1 MNDQRGL
8 TLIELLVTLVVL
20 SIVVGI
26 AVPSFRELILNNRV
40 TSQLNTVSGTL
51 AFARSSAA
59 SQPGNASVTLCASD
73 DGAACSG
80 QSSWENGWIMFT
92 DDDGDSAVDAG
103 TDVVLRVNSGLSGG
117 NTLRVSGF
125 GGANSA
131 IRFDGEGMPRL
142 PAGAPAAG
150 TFVVC
155 DGRGAAN
162 ASALVVSGAG
172 QVRVVRDGND
182 HAGNAI
188 GCP

>member
-1 MNDQRGL
+1 MKDQSGL
-8 TLIELLVTLVVL
+8 TLVELLVALVIL

-26 AVPSFRELILNNRV
+26 AVPSFRELILNNRI

-59 SQPGNASVTLCASD
+59 SRPGASVTFCSSSD
-73 DGAACSG
+73 SATCNGGAT
-80 QSSWENGWIMFT
+80 WENGWIVFR
-92 DDDGDSAVDAG
+92 DVDGDSAVDAG
-103 TDVVLRVNSGLSGG
+103 DDEILRVNSGLTGG

-125 GGANSA
+125 GGVDSSV
-131 IRFDGEGMPRL
+131 RFDPEGMPRI

-150 TFVVC
+150 TFIVC
-155 DGRGAAN
+155 DERGVAR

-172 QVRVVRDGND
+172 QIRIVRDGND
-182 HAGNAI
+182 HNGNAI